1 MRRFLRFLP
10 VVLAFAL
17 LLPAAHAQVQGMDIT
32 CDPNSHAAANSAER
46 LICDHALLSMG
57 YRRIFADQQR
67 LLREQKI
74 TEADIAAFR
83 KQRDAC
89 TTLDCLDAVFSE
101 WKQSTAGIKPSRAVA
116 RP

>member
-1 MRRFLRFLP
+1 MQHFYPRH
-10 VVLAFAL
+10 AL
-17 LLPAAHAQVQGMDIT
+17 LAIVCAILTSPACAQAQPQQGIDIDCDPAQAASATPAA
-32 CDPNSHAAANSAER
+32 R

-74 TEADIAAFR
+74 SDADIASFR

-89 TTLDCLDAVFSE
+89 TSLDCLDATFSA
-101 WKQSTAGIKPSRAVA
+101 WKQKAAAIKA
-116 RP
+116 RKP